1 MNCEQLSNYIYH
13 NYSLDLY
20 ISLINYNKSTDNS
33 YKKGINDT
41 IKIVTGKSIDILN
54 IDALKWDGKKKETNE
69 ITQLKQKN
77 LELTCINNELR
88 ENYWTLK
95 QSIIKSKKKILV

>member
-13 NYSLDLY
+13 YYSLDLY
-20 ISLINYNKSTDNS
+20 IILITYNKSSDNS

-41 IKIVTGKSIDILN
+41 IEIVTGKSIDILN
-54 IDALKWDGKKKETNE
+54 QNALKWDGKKKETDE
-69 ITQLKQKN
+69 ITELKQQNK
-77 LELTCINNELR
+77 ELTSMNEELR

-95 QSIIKSKKKILV
+95 ESIIKSKKKILV